1 MINRLFKGWLGG
13 SKPTSQR
20 LLHQEL
26 QAIELQLVHRN
37 ETILSLYNEMEQ
49 LRARR
54 DVCKLKLRQWQGK
67 PLKSFHV
74 AH

>member
-1 MINRLFKGWLGG
+1 MINRIKAWLDR
-13 SKPTSQR
+13 SEPSSQR
-20 LLHQEL
+20 LLHQEV

-37 ETILSLYNEMEQ
+37 EAILTLYNEMDQ

-54 DVCKLKLRQWQGK
+54 DVCKLKLRHWQGK
-67 PLKSFHV
+67 PIKSFHV

>member
-1 MINRLFKGWLGG
+1 MINRLWQGWLGR
-13 SKPTSQR
+13 SKPKSQR

-37 ETILSLYNEMEQ
+37 ESILNLYAEMEQ

-67 PLKSFHV
+67 PLRSFHV

>member
-1 MINRLFKGWLGG
+1 MIKQLLQRWQG
-13 SKPTSQR
+13 SNKPRSQR

-26 QAIELQLVHRN
+26 QAIELQLVRRN
-37 ETILSLYNEMEQ
+37 EAILSMYNDMDQ

-67 PLKSFHV
+67 PLKSFQV

>member
-1 MINRLFKGWLGG
+1 MINRIKAWLDR
-13 SKPTSQR
+13 SEPSSQR
-20 LLHQEL
+20 LLHQEV

-37 ETILSLYNEMEQ
+37 EAILTMYNEMDQ

>member
-1 MINRLFKGWLGG
+1 MINRMKDWLDR
-13 SKPTSQR
+13 SEPSSQR
-20 LLHQEL
+20 LLHQEV

-37 ETILSLYNEMEQ
+37 EAILTMYNEMDQ

>member
-1 MINRLFKGWLGG
+1 MINRIKVWLDR
-13 SKPTSQR
+13 SEPSSQR
-20 LLHQEL
+20 LLHQEV

-37 ETILSLYNEMEQ
+37 EAILTMYNEMDQ

-67 PLKSFHV
+67 PIKSFHV